1 MANFPCKYGYGNII
15 RFKLTK
21 KSQDVVEGQVVGV
34 FMSVTLSP
42 DTPGEK
48 EEPIYICHSLED
60 APKQF
65 FFKEV
70 KESNVI
76 ND

>member
-1 MANFPCKYGYGNII
+1 MAKFPCKYGYGDII
-15 RFKLTK
+15 RFRLTK
-21 KSQDVVEGQVVGV
+21 KSQDVVEGQIVGV

-42 DTPGEK
+42 DAPDEK
-48 EEPIYICHSLED
+48 EEPIYLCHSLEC
-60 APKQF
+60 AQKQF

>member
-1 MANFPCKYGYGNII
+1 MANFPCKYGYGDII
-15 RFKLTK
+15 RFRLTK

-42 DTPGEK
+42 DTPDEI
-48 EEPIYICHSLED
+48 EEPVYLCHSLED

-70 KESNVI
+70 KESKII